1 MRINQINLYFINVSA
16 DFTYVNGVHREYPM
30 AAIELISGKIYAW
43 GESDLRADP
52 AGATLRAMAAELVG
66 PEITGPS
73 SALNRVDCNTMGHY
87 TALSLAREGLS
98 IALYDLFGQALGASL
113 ALLLGGRQINKC
125 QGMPVVDV
133 GTPDVMARRAQRWV
147 KAGYRYL
154 KIKYRGDR
162 AADLAALRAIRK
174 VIGPA
179 INLQV
184 DSNFGY
190 KTVDQAVAA
199 IHDLEP
205 CGVDVVEDF
214 YDGDLRDFRRIRE
227 AVKPKVMIDYQ
238 SYWPNI
244 HEVAAHKAADIV
256 NLHPKNQGGLD
267 IAMKN
272 KAVADAAGME
282 TAIGSMY
289 LLGIGNAAFQQLAGV
304 IGGTR
309 PCEDIGYRQYIAGP
323 VAGEYKI
330 AFDPTL
336 TRESF
341 PIVNG
346 DIMLFDAP
354 GLGVAVDQARA
365 QKLAAQIIEVR

>member
-1 MRINQINLYFINVSA
+1 MRIDQINLYFINVSA
-16 DFTYVNGVHREYPM
+16 DFTYCNGVHKEYPM
-30 AAIELISGKIYAW
+30 AAIELISGKIHAW
-43 GESDLRADP
+43 GESDLRSDP
-52 AGATLRAMAAELVG
+52 GGEALQTLARNLIGRKIRG
-66 PEITGPS
+66 PC
-73 SALNRVDCNTMGHY
+73 SALNYVDCNTMGHY
-87 TALSLAREGLS
+87 TAVSLAREGLS
-98 IALYDLFGQALGASL
+98 IALYDLFGQMLGASL
-113 ALLLGGRQINKC
+113 ALLLGGRQLDKC
-125 QGMPVVDV
+125 PGMPVVDV
-133 GTPDVMARRAQRWV
+133 GAPDVMERRAQRWV

-190 KTVDQAVAA
+190 KTVEQAIAA
-199 IHDLEP
+199 IHDLKA

-214 YDGDLRDFRRIRE
+214 YDGDLRDFRRIRD

-244 HEVAAHKAADIV
+244 HEVAVHMAADIV

-289 LLGIGNAAFQQLAGV
+289 FLGVGNAAFQQLAAV
-304 IGGTR
+304 IGGSR
-309 PCEDIGYRQYIAGP
+309 PCEDIGYPQYITGP
-323 VAGEYKI
+323 LAGEYNV
-330 AFDPTL
+330 AFDPTIVK
-336 TRESF
+336 EPY
-341 PIVNG
+341 PIIDG
-346 DIMLFDAP
+346 DILVSDAP
-354 GLGVAVDQARA
+354 GLGIKVDRARA
-365 QKLAAQIIEVR
+365 QKLAANVVTIN